1 MVSSFRNLS
10 SYLPCRR
17 RGACYGKI
25 FRGKG
30 RGLARVVPS
39 FLGACRA
46 LRWITSDAGQPST
59 GRAQQPRLR
68 AVGFHLIKAKWKD
81 RRSVEAVPIWL
92 RRRAQ
97 DSFEAPLQLTA
108 RKGECWEM
116 RSLGVI
122 TAPRQGWDPQR
133 APPCQPCPP
142 TSRAGQPGGLG
153 ITRAGGRGRSTRTW
167 SSTKP
172 PQLIQPGQGGGQDTP
187 AGLFPHKHPP
197 CSLQQQHRNPCPSR
211 IVPTWGRPMGCPRLC
226 PQPVGAGA
234 GGELLVMES
243 NALPIPGAPEPR

>member
-39 FLGACRA
+39 FLRACRA
-46 LRWITSDAGQPST
+46 LRWITSDGGQPST

-116 RSLGVI
+116 RSLRVI

-142 TSRAGQPGGLG
+142 HHRQGSLGAWASHGQGAEAGAP
-153 ITRAGGRGRSTRTW
+153 GRGAAQSLPSSYNQGREGVRTPQRGFSPTNTLLAHRS
-167 SSTKP
+167 SSTE
-172 PQLIQPGQGGGQDTP
+172 TP
-187 AGLFPHKHPP
+187 APAGSSPRGADPRGAHVSAR
-197 CSLQQQHRNPCPSR
+197 SLWARE
-211 IVPTWGRPMGCPRLC
+211 L
-226 PQPVGAGA
+226 AG
-234 GGELLVMES
+234 S
-243 NALPIPGAPEPR
+243 CW